1 MNIYLDT
8 SWKVYI
14 FKAQIKVCQ
23 FWCNNWWGKNTI
35 DRGVLNNGIARVP
48 GGKDSPC
55 QCRRCGFSLWVG
67 KIPWRR
73 AWQLA
78 SVFLPRKFYGQ
89 RSLVGYSL
97 WGHRVGCN
105 SIHDGRLAKAV
116 QIGGERGIGVRRH
129 SFFRDRP
136 RIAVRRQLFQ
146 GWWQHLTHFK
156 LQASLI
162 FISKDTFSSV
172 LQEGQMAL
180 SWLISESQGSGEQAE
195 ASGFS

>member
-1 MNIYLDT
+1 MWVQSLGWEDPLEEGMATCFSILASKILWT
-8 SWKVYI
+8 EE
-14 FKAQIKVCQ
+14 
-23 FWCNNWWGKNTI
+23 
-35 DRGVLNNGIARVP
+35 P
-48 GGKDSPC
+48 GGLQSMGP
-55 QCRRCGFSLWVG
+55 Q
-67 KIPWRR
+67 
-73 AWQLA
+73 
-78 SVFLPRKFYGQ
+78 
-89 RSLVGYSL
+89 
-97 WGHRVGCN
+97 RVGCN